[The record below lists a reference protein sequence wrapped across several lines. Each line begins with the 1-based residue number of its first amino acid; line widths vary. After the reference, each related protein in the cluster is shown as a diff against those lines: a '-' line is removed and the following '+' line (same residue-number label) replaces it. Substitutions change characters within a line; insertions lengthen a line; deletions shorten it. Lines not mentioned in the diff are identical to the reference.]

1 MAIKVLVVYRNV
13 VESDSVFV
21 SVAYKALD
29 FAIIWAS
36 NMDIYA
42 SCVCAH
48 MVCAVNV
55 SVVVDYIMRTKQSIR
70 KSGTRLARRVAHRVE
85 CGHKHI

>member
-29 FAIIWAS
+29 FAII
-36 NMDIYA
+36 
-42 SCVCAH
+42 
-48 MVCAVNV
+48 
-55 SVVVDYIMRTKQSIR
+55 
-70 KSGTRLARRVAHRVE
+70 
-85 CGHKHI
+85 